1 MRTREEPATAPRP
14 FPSRYVHLDAA
25 RQRFGH
31 RVDRFG
37 AFFWEGDPLADEVI
51 ASLSPLPRARREAL
65 IDAVLSRGADAVPEA
80 PEALRALS
88 LAVEDTPLWVDF
100 ERVDRGGRAFLR
112 SGLLGGLVLGAL
124 SLVAGYC
131 SPAGNK
137 PLAFS
142 GRLEDETP
150 RRLAETS
157 RFVQAVSLP
166 GGMRPR
172 ADGFRYCV
180 RVRLVHAAVRAML
193 QRSPRWNLHAWGLPI
208 NQADM
213 SGTLLLFSFVVL
225 DGLDKLGFATTPEE
239 REDLLHLWRYAGF
252 LLGVDEELRCTSERE
267 ARALWDLLSSTQAP
281 PDDDSRALA
290 HALIRSEERAA
301 KGEPA
306 RRRARRSMRLGYA
319 LSRYLIGERYADWL
333 GFPKT
338 PMDLALPAFRRIN
351 TAVDKGWTALPGVP
365 FATAE
370 AGRRY
375 WQFVVE
381 SSLKGAP
388 ATFHLPDR
396 LRVE

>member
-1 MRTREEPATAPRP
+1 M
-14 FPSRYVHLDAA
+14 HLDDA
-25 RQRFGH
+25 RRRFGH

-37 AFFWEGDPLADEVI
+37 SFLWAGDPLADAVI
-51 ASLSPLPRARREAL
+51 AALAPRRRPEREAL
-65 IDAVLSRGADAVPEA
+65 IDAVLTRGPDAVPEA
-80 PEALRALS
+80 PEALRALVR
-88 LAVEDTPLWVDF
+88 AVEDTPVWVDF
-100 ERVDRGGRAFLR
+100 DRVDRGGSAFLR
-112 SGLLGGLVLGAL
+112 SGLLGGLVLGAY

-172 ADGFRYCV
+172 ADGFKYCV

-193 QRSPRWNLHAWGLPI
+193 DRSPRWNHHAWGLPI

-213 SGTLLLFSFVVL
+213 SGTLLLFSFIVL
-225 DGLDKLGFATTPEE
+225 DGLDKLGFVTTTEE

-252 LLGVDEELRCTSERE
+252 VLGVDEELRCTSERE
-267 ARALWDLLSSTQAP
+267 ARTLWDLLSSTQAP

-301 KGEPA
+301 KEGA
-306 RRRARRSMRLGYA
+306 QMRRARRSKRVGYS

-338 PMDLALPAFRRIN
+338 PMDFALPAFRRLN

-381 SSLKGAP
+381 SSLRGAP

-396 LRVE
+396 LRAE